1 MSSLSDSVVFEGH
14 IFFFMNPSLRWL
26 RSMYLEGCVA
36 MTVREVQSGMMWLA
50 LWILKVCWCQPP
62 NRTSWRLRSKTQ
74 RCYGRNVKN
83 SLKRSARSSLFFPF
97 RSSLLVSSNVTVSL
111 SVGEVHWIHH
121 SNLWLWRTWIEAHLE
136 TCYWDLWRGLLSAFV
151 TITHSYTRNIYVWL
165 LLLAM

>member
-1 MSSLSDSVVFEGH
+1 MSSLSDSLVFEGH

-36 MTVREVQSGMMWLA
+36 MTVREVQSGTMWLA

-97 RSSLLVSSNVTVSL
+97 HSSLLVSSNVTVSL
-111 SVGEVHWIHH
+111 SQLGKYIESITLIYDCEGLGLKHIWKPAIETYGEV
-121 SNLWLWRTWIEAHLE
+121 
-136 TCYWDLWRGLLSAFV
+136 CYQLL
-151 TITHSYTRNIYVWL
+151 
-165 LLLAM
+165 